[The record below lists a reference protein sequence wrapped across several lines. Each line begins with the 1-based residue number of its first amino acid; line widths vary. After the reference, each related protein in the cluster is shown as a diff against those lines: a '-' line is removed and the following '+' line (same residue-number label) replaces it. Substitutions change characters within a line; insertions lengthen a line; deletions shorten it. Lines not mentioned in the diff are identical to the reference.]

1 MTPNPKVCIP
11 RDNVAVA
18 INLMWDF
25 DCGAMPVVKD
35 LESKELIGM
44 ITDRDIAM
52 HLVRHAHA
60 HPSQV
65 EVADCMSTKVIACQ
79 IEDSVEDAIQM
90 MSENRVRRLP
100 VVDKNGRCV
109 GIISQADLL
118 SRTVDNMEAV
128 IDLLQQISIPHSK
141 IQEEAVAAAA
151 KEETSP
157 PEKKETASAA
167 PEKAETAAE
176 KAASEPDRSKKKN

>member
-1 MTPNPKVCIP
+1 
-11 RDNVAVA
+11 
-18 INLMWDF
+18 
-25 DCGAMPVVKD
+25 
-35 LESKELIGM
+35 
-44 ITDRDIAM
+44 
-52 HLVRHAHA
+52 
-60 HPSQV
+60 
-65 EVADCMSTKVIACQ
+65 
-79 IEDSVEDAIQM
+79 
-90 MSENRVRRLP
+90 MSENRIRRLP

-176 KAASEPDRSKKKN
+176 KAASEPDRSKKKK